1 MKRWRGDGPAAVA
14 ILVGA
19 ALAWIGTSMALTWVS
34 ARAAGAVFESVV
46 VAANVAALAAGVAA
60 VEVEEVVTEP
70 APVYE
75 GVAFRAS
82 SLNSGFSVQ
91 GDYGGRLTREG
102 ETLRLHVPQALI
114 RNSAVY
120 GVGEARLAGIRLSLA
135 EGTSSGWNVVRQG
148 KLHMIRDDLLSG
160 DELWLT
166 DLVLELNGVSESE
179 AMDRWL
185 VIEHELVDV
194 EGAKMRRSWTYAHAP
209 QEILAILFG
218 WEEDGC

>member
-1 MKRWRGDGPAAVA
+1 MKRWRGDGLAAVA

-19 ALAWIGTSMALTWVS
+19 ALAWFGTSMAL
-34 ARAAGAVFESVV
+34 ASV
-46 VAANVAALAAGVAA
+46 AAGVAA
-60 VEVEEVVTEP
+60 MEAEPVERVEVEQVMASNP
-70 APVYE
+70 AGD

-102 ETLRLHVPQALI
+102 ETLRLHIPQAMI

-135 EGTSSGWNVVRQG
+135 NGTASGWNIVRKG
-148 KLHMIRDDLLSG
+148 ELHLIRDELQAG
-160 DELWLT
+160 EALWLT
-166 DLVLELNGVSESE
+166 DLVLEIEGVSEHE

-185 VIEHELVDV
+185 VIEHQLVEVDGSGTHV
-194 EGAKMRRSWTYAHAP
+194 TRTYAHAP
-209 QEILAILFG
+209 HELLALLFG